1 MSGGPGAGGRR
12 RRKQVSV
19 EERAAAAEDYR
30 KAVDLLQ
37 YTAYR
42 NLRHAIAYATVF
54 VAVIATWMLSIGQ
67 ATPATLPWYAVSILG
82 GAFGAVTY
90 FVREPQPR
98 SYVLAVAVALTVVG
112 VTGMFLTD
120 QGRL

>member
-1 MSGGPGAGGRR
+1 MSGGRGAGGRR

-54 VAVIATWMLSIGQ
+54 VAV
-67 ATPATLPWYAVSILG
+67 
-82 GAFGAVTY
+82 
-90 FVREPQPR
+90 
-98 SYVLAVAVALTVVG
+98 AVAVALTVVG

>member
-1 MSGGPGAGGRR
+1 MSGGRDAGGRR
-12 RRKQVSV
+12 RRKQVSA
-19 EERAAAAEDYR
+19 EERAAAEDYR

-42 NLRHAIAYATVF
+42 NLRHAVAYTTVF

-67 ATPATLPWYAVSILG
+67 VTPATLPWYAVSILG

-90 FVREPQPR
+90 FVREPRPR
-98 SYVLAVAVALTVVG
+98 SYVLAAAVALAMVG
-112 VTGMFLTD
+112 VTGMFLTH